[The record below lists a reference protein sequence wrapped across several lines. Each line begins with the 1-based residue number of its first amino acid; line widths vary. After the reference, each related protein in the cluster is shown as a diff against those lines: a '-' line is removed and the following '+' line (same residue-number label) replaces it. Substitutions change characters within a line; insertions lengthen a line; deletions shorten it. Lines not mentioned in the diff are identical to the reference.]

1 MNAQNIQIDQIDP
14 NPFQLRGDID
24 ASEITELVDSIKDV
38 GVIQPLLVSQL
49 EDRYI
54 LIAGHRRLA
63 ASKKAKLKEV
73 PCVVQE
79 LPADVQIRYALIENL
94 QRVDLSPLQEAL
106 ALKKLLE
113 IGGIDYRKAAEMI
126 GKSKTYVGERMLLL
140 RLPDDLRDAVS
151 QGTISMKKADLL
163 RRVKSSKVRARL
175 LERAPM
181 LDLPTLRA
189 LVENTVNKLAQTRK
203 PAEPW
208 EYNERLM
215 AFAKSN
221 ENIRL
226 YKDRVSFK
234 FDSEKSLYDLL
245 CIVREIL
252 EKDLD

>member
-1 MNAQNIQIDQIDP
+1 MNALQISIDQIDT
-14 NPFQLRGDID
+14 NPFQLRGKIETSDIN
-24 ASEITELVDSIKDV
+24 ELVNSIKDV
-38 GVIQPLLVSQL
+38 GVIQPLLVTQV

-54 LIAGHRRLA
+54 LIAGHRRLE
-63 ASKKAKLKEV
+63 ASIRAKLKEV
-73 PCVVQE
+73 PCVIQD
-79 LPADVQIRYALIENL
+79 LPEDVQTRYALIENL

-113 IGGIDYRKAAEMI
+113 IGGIDYRKAAELI

-163 RRVKSSKVRARL
+163 RRVKSSKVRGRL

-189 LVENTVNKLAQTRK
+189 LVENTVSKLAQARK
-203 PAEPW
+203 TAESW
-208 EYNERLM
+208 DYNERLM

-234 FDSEKSLYDLL
+234 YDSEKSLYDLL

-252 EKDLD
+252 ENDLD

>member
-1 MNAQNIQIDQIDP
+1 MNALQIPIDQIDT
-14 NPFQLRGDID
+14 NPFQLRGKIETSDIN
-24 ASEITELVDSIKDV
+24 ELVDSIKDV
-38 GVIQPLLVSQL
+38 GVIQPLLVTQV

-54 LIAGHRRLA
+54 LIAGHRRLE
-63 ASKKAKLKEV
+63 ASIRAKLNEV
-73 PCVVQE
+73 PCMVQD
-79 LPADVQIRYALIENL
+79 LPEDVQTRYALIENL

-113 IGGIDYRKAAEMI
+113 VGSIDYRKAADLI

-163 RRVKSSKVRARL
+163 RRVKSAKVRARL

-189 LVENTVNKLAQTRK
+189 LVENTVNKQTQTRK
-203 PAEPW
+203 PVESW
-208 EYNERLM
+208 DYNEGLKE
-215 AFAKSN
+215 FANSN
-221 ENIRL
+221 DNVRL
-226 YKDRVSFK
+226 YKDRVSFQ

-245 CIVREIL
+245 SIVKEIL
-252 EKDLD
+252 EKDVD